1 MWELETWHPKVLDVL
16 RNHASLSPS
25 DNFSSFISSQF
36 RHIYKPWWDVLFNG
50 DCWPWRRPN
59 RVSQIWILTHF
70 GIIVPNRC
78 WIGKCWYV
86 AVCFWLTLVRV
97 VRGVAFFFFGNGH
110 TQDDHLTPL
119 LQEAKPSNKHTET
132 WKITPLHSSLPK
144 GTCDI
149 LILVGT
155 GLFPTCL
162 QSSGIVHHRAIIAT
176 IHSTKKKSLS
186 RGWRSTCPVLPIPH
200 PKSPSPSKN
209 TPHRSPSIP
218 SPHLKVTFKRS
229 SKNCRLRGNTLT
241 IPHDMCKM
249 GWWSPS
255 MGKHWE
261 FRPYHIWPYPG
272 LERSNVKCVCI

>member
-70 GIIVPNRC
+70 GIIVPNSC

-110 TQDDHLTPL
+110 TQDDHLHCCRKRNPVT
-119 LQEAKPSNKHTET
+119 N
-132 WKITPLHSSLPK
+132 
-144 GTCDI
+144 I
-149 LILVGT
+149 LRL
-155 GLFPTCL
+155 
-162 QSSGIVHHRAIIAT
+162 
-176 IHSTKKKSLS
+176 KKSLH
-186 RGWRSTCPVLPIPH
+186 STRLY
-200 PKSPSPSKN
+200 
-209 TPHRSPSIP
+209 
-218 SPHLKVTFKRS
+218 LKVPAIF
-229 SKNCRLRGNTLT
+229 
-241 IPHDMCKM
+241 
-249 GWWSPS
+249 W
-255 MGKHWE
+255 
-261 FRPYHIWPYPG
+261 Y
-272 LERSNVKCVCI
+272 